1 MSTKENN
8 LKEKFKIALTSTAK
22 VIADDFDVK
31 KTNSEEKKIKE
42 FNFLEIDNLT
52 SPADFIRLRAET
64 DSSALKK
71 KFCNETIYK
80 KNLPS
85 NTSSRSLYNI
95 AEKIRYET
103 LGGKML
109 KGIEK
114 NFQENYHQII
124 NRKRKDQLKT
134 KEDVS
139 VSEAFELYMLKNFHK
154 IKLNPLTTKMLNFW
168 EKDFEEAIEKHKE
181 FLLKNLEDQNIYSSK
196 FSEILEEMDIFQSE
210 DEDERKEENQ
220 DQGQDNPSNED
231 ENNDKEDNKDE
242 KDENVS
248 EASLDADFS
257 VDEFN
262 FDEQLSD
269 TESDEQSS
277 EQVAQKKIDNINLD
291 YKIFT
296 TQFDEVVKAE
306 NLENAD
312 EATKLRK
319 NLDQQLIGFQDIITK
334 LANKLQRQLL
344 AKQNR
349 AWEFD
354 LEEGLLDSSKLPR
367 IIMDPYNS
375 LSFKKEKDLD
385 FKDTVVTLLIDNSG
399 SMRGRPITIAA
410 ICADILSRTLE
421 RCSVKVEILGF
432 TTKNW
437 KGGQSRELWTKNSKP
452 KTPGRLNDL
461 RHIIYK
467 GADTHW
473 RQAKNN
479 LGLMLKEGLLK
490 ENIDGEAISWAYNRI
505 KKRKEERK
513 ILMVISDGAPVDDS
527 TLSVN
532 SGDFL
537 EKHLKKIVKFIEN
550 KSDIEVLAIGIGH
563 DVSRYYNKAIKITDV
578 NELGDVMISQLSSLF
593 ETKKKYH

>member
-1 MSTKENN
+1 MSNKETT
-8 LKEKFKIALTSTAK
+8 LKEKFKLALTSTAK
-22 VIADDFDVK
+22 VISDDFELNSKSSDK
-31 KTNSEEKKIKE
+31 KKQKE
-42 FNFLEIDNLT
+42 LNTIEIEDLNNP
-52 SPADFIRLRAET
+52 SDFMRLRAET
-64 DSSALKK
+64 DSAALKK
-71 KFCNETIYK
+71 KFSNETIYR

-85 NTSSRSLYNI
+85 SSSSRSLYNI
-95 AEKIRYET
+95 AEKIRYEV

-114 NFQENYHQII
+114 NFNENYVQII

-134 KEDVS
+134 KEDVP
-139 VSEAFELYMLKNFHK
+139 VAEAFELYMLKNFHQ
-154 IKLNPLTTKMLNFW
+154 IKLSPLTSRMLNFW
-168 EKDFEEAIEKHKE
+168 EKDFEQSIEKHKK
-181 FLLKNLEDQNIYSSK
+181 FLQENMEDQNNYSSR
-196 FSEILEEMDIFQSE
+196 FSKILEEMNIFQS
-210 DEDERKEENQ
+210 DEDDEKREENQ
-220 DQGQDNPSNED
+220 DQGQDNPSNDNQNKDTED
-231 ENNDKEDNKDE
+231 NKEENNDQETQ
-242 KDENVS
+242 
-248 EASLDADFS
+248 ATLDADYN

-262 FDEQLSD
+262 LDEQLSD
-269 TESDEQSS
+269 DESDEQSS
-277 EQVAQKKIDNINLD
+277 EQIVQKNIDNINLD

-296 TQFDEVVKAE
+296 TQFDEITKAE
-306 NLENAD
+306 NLENAN
-312 EATKLRK
+312 EVSKLRRT
-319 NLDQQLIGFQDIITK
+319 LDQQLVGFQDVITK

-385 FKDTVVTLLIDNSG
+385 FKDTIVTLLIDNSG

-437 KGGQSRELWTKNSKP
+437 KGGQSREHWNKNSKP

-537 EKHLKKIVKFIEN
+537 EKHLKKMVKFIEN
-550 KSDIEVLAIGIGH
+550 KTEIEVLAIGIGH
-563 DVSRYYNKAIKITDV
+563 DVSRYYDKAIKITDV
-578 NELGDVMISQLSSLF
+578 NELGDVMISQLSFLF
-593 ETKKKYH
+593 DTKKKFH